1 MIRIGL
7 DFFIYRG
14 IGMYLKALEVSNF
27 KSFRGDVT
35 IPLERGFTA
44 ITGPNGSGKSNCG
57 DAIQFVLGPRSNKT
71 IRAQNSKDLIFNGGN
86 SHNAAKSCNVTL
98 VFANPRMD
106 NGRRRLPVDLD
117 EVRMSR
123 SIRLTKSGNVVTNY
137 NLNGEESTQKSFHRI
152 LGSANARPDGYN
164 IVLQGDVTSLA
175 KMTAKERRKVL
186 DSVAGVTLYDDE
198 IRKAD
203 KQKQSVEDY
212 IDRIKLLEENQKSR
226 LKELK
231 KQKDL
236 AVKVKDLVDELNES
250 RIISYQANY
259 ASQLAEKQYQVN
271 EQSRYLEE
279 ANELDLQIKEGSNK
293 LLSLDDKI
301 GELQKQI
308 EDLTGGENKGLNK
321 LIFDLHLKIDTN
333 KDRISDADEKD
344 EEERL
349 ELTNLTDQLD
359 SAKVALEEFITTLLS
374 AKSDLESSQK
384 SLDEAKEEEVE
395 IQKIMES
402 SGDESAKFSHQLT
415 SLLDELEKA
424 NQVLNNAQSEV
435 NRTAAQ
441 AEVISEQLSNAQD
454 DAEEF
459 RLALGELEIKGEE
472 LKGDD
477 SKGDRNKLSKDL
489 INAQRTEQKL
499 VEESQLI
506 ENKLRES
513 ERKRERLRAEMENS
527 SGSKGMAGGAAA
539 IISARDN
546 GELSGVVGSI
556 AELCAPI
563 DNNHESALAT
573 AIGGGM
579 TSIVVENDEVAAKA
593 IKWLAER
600 RAGRATFLPLN
611 KLTNNRAAGKALMV
625 SKKPG
630 VVGFAHELL
639 EYDPKIDIAIKFVLR
654 NTLIV
659 DSLSTARSYMGGVRL
674 VTLRGDVTEAGG
686 AMIGGS
692 KRKMSVSFGGG
703 IRGASE
709 LEKLSSEIE
718 KLQLMSDTVSSALL
732 ESRRDQQRLRGTIN
746 QLTDSDHAVK
756 LQEWRAELKQ
766 AKSSYNKSLGQVSEI
781 ENKLSEL
788 EILGGQFL
796 DNLDVA
802 QSDAKELESSIAQT
816 RGLLES
822 ASPEHLKDRMH
833 AAQMKRLDAEGVMSK
848 AQTALDSGSDHQS
861 LLEQRVEDLVSR
873 IDLLNKSII
882 QRSEMIDNLQA
893 SIATD
898 SIELKE
904 REEERTQLLEENKG
918 LEDERIELVDER
930 ASLRTELTQK
940 STDSQSR
947 RRLSDELS
955 RSMINKDLII
965 SELLNEMELNGIKP
979 AGSDV
984 TLPSVGD
991 AEKKVRT
998 LERAMERHGPV
1009 NMLAIEQ
1016 YAECEEKLNS
1026 MKDEFKQLQ
1035 TRRSNLVDITERLE
1049 SQRKSKLMKVL
1060 SKVNDNFKKSYE
1072 ILSDGGKGELY
1083 LENPD
1088 EPFKGGLELWAK
1100 PKGKSSK
1107 VNRLQLSGGEQSMAA
1122 LALIFA
1128 IQDYDPSPFY
1138 YFDEVDQNLDAVNA
1152 ERIAKMCRKRSKQA
1166 QFIMVTLRKVSLR
1179 LADHHIGITHG
1190 GDGCSRRIMDFDKER
1205 AIKLSEIESAK
1216 NNPLDERINAI
1227 KLEKQLDSEID
1238 MPQVPEPLPPPSS
1251 LGGLLNFVEQE
1262 ADSIMSLAERAEEM
1276 SEDIQ
1281 ERQEIVKAIEEI
1293 NQEIARDEETLDQ
1306 VKLDS

>member
-1 MIRIGL
+1 
-7 DFFIYRG
+7 
-14 IGMYLKALEVSNF
+14 MYLKALEVSNF

-86 SHNAAKSCNVTL
+86 NHNAARSCNVTL
-98 VFANPRMD
+98 VFANPSMD
-106 NGRRRLPVDLD
+106 NGRRRLPLNME

-137 NLNGEESTQKSFHRI
+137 RLNGEESSQKSFHRI
-152 LGSANARPDGYN
+152 LSSANARPDGYN

-203 KQKQSVEDY
+203 RQKDSVDDY
-212 IDRIKLLEENQKSR
+212 IERIKLLEDSQKIR

-236 AVKVKDLVDELNES
+236 AVKVKDLVEELNQA
-250 RIISYQANY
+250 RITSYQANY

-271 EQSRYLEE
+271 EQSKYLEE
-279 ANELDLQIKEGSNK
+279 ANNLEQQVREGSK
-293 LLSLDDKI
+293 TLLSLDDQI

-308 EDLTGGENKGLNK
+308 EELTGGESKGLNK
-321 LIFDLHLKIDTN
+321 VIFDLHLKIDTN
-333 KDRISDADEKD
+333 KDKISDAEEKD
-344 EEERL
+344 VEDKT
-349 ELTNLTDQLD
+349 ELTELSEQLD
-359 SAKVALEEFITTLLS
+359 VAKAALEEFISNLDS
-374 AKSDLESSQK
+374 AKSDLAESK
-384 SLDEAKEEEVE
+384 ISLDEAQAEELEV
-395 IQKIMES
+395 QKIMES
-402 SGDESAKFSHQLT
+402 SGDESAKFSQQLT
-415 SLLDELEKA
+415 LLLAELEQA
-424 NQVLNNAQSEV
+424 NERLSAAQNEV
-435 NRTAAQ
+435 NKTAVQ
-441 AEVISEQLSNAQD
+441 AELISEQLAISQD
-454 DAEEF
+454 TAEEN
-459 RLALGELEIKGEE
+459 RLSLGELELQGEE
-472 LKGDD
+472 LSG
-477 SKGDRNKLSKDL
+477 SESGLDRNKLSKDL
-489 INAQRTEQKL
+489 ITAQRSEEKL

-506 ENKLRES
+506 EVKLRDA
-513 ERKRERLRAEMENS
+513 ERTRERLRAEMENS

-539 IISARDN
+539 VIAARDN
-546 GELSGVVGSI
+546 GELTGIIGTI

-563 DNNHESALAT
+563 DSSHESALAT

-579 TSIVVENDEVAAKA
+579 TSIVVESDEIAAKA

-611 KLTNNRAAGKALMV
+611 KLNNNRAAGKALMV

-639 EYDPKIDIAIKFVLR
+639 DYDPKIDIAIKFVLR

-703 IRGASE
+703 IKGASE
-709 LEKLSSEIE
+709 IEKISGEIE
-718 KLQLMSDTVSSALL
+718 KLQLMSETVSAALHQARK
-732 ESRRDQQRLRGTIN
+732 EQQQLRTKIN
-746 QLTDSDHAVK
+746 ELTDSDQAVR

-766 AKSSYNKSLGQVSEI
+766 AKSVYNKSLGEVTANES
-781 ENKLSEL
+781 KLTEL
-788 EILGGQFL
+788 EVLASKQIDTL
-796 DNLDVA
+796 DEA
-802 QSDAKELESSIAQT
+802 QSVVADLNVSIGNT
-816 RGLLES
+816 REEMES
-822 ASPEHLKDRMH
+822 ASPDHLKDRLH
-833 AAQMKRLDAEGVMSK
+833 AAQIKRVDAEGVMAK
-848 AQTALDSGSDHQS
+848 ALTALESGSEHES
-861 LLEQRVEDLVSR
+861 LLGDRVDDLTSR
-873 IDLLNKSII
+873 IESLNSNII
-882 QRSEMIDNLQA
+882 SRSEMIDNLQA

-898 SIELKE
+898 SIELKD

-918 LEDERIELVDER
+918 LEDERIALVDER

-940 STDSQSR
+940 STDAQSR
-947 RRLSDELS
+947 RRLSDELG
-955 RSMINKDLII
+955 RSIINKEMVIN
-965 SELLNEMELNGIKP
+965 ELYAEMQTNEIEP
-979 AGSDV
+979 ASAD
-984 TLPSVGD
+984 TSLPSVGD
-991 AEKKVRT
+991 AEKRVRT
-998 LERAMERHGPV
+998 LERSMEKHGPV

-1016 YAECEEKLNS
+1016 YAECEERLDS
-1026 MKDEFKQLQ
+1026 MKVEFKQLQ
-1035 TRRSNLVDITERLE
+1035 SRRANLVEITEKLE
-1049 SQRKSKLMKVL
+1049 SQRKEKLIKVL
-1060 SKVNDNFKKSYE
+1060 DKVNENFKESYKV
-1072 ILSDGGKGELY
+1072 LSDGGKGELY
-1083 LENPD
+1083 LENPE

-1138 YFDEVDQNLDAVNA
+1138 YFDEVDQNLDAINA
-1152 ERIAKMCRKRSKQA
+1152 ERIAKMCRKRSKKA
-1166 QFIMVTLRKVSLR
+1166 QFLMVTLRKVSLR

-1190 GDGCSRRIMDFDKER
+1190 GDGCSRRIVDFDRER

-1216 NNPLDERINAI
+1216 NNPLDERISAI
-1227 KLEKQLDSEID
+1227 ALEKQLDAQTD
-1238 MPQVPEPLPPPSS
+1238 MPTVPEPLPPPSS
-1251 LGGLLNFVEQE
+1251 LGGLLNFTNDLEEEETTISGLMERTSETTEDIEERREIAEAIESIEKESEQIEQE
-1262 ADSIMSLAERAEEM
+1262 KQVE
-1276 SEDIQ
+1276 
-1281 ERQEIVKAIEEI
+1281 EEI
-1293 NQEIARDEETLDQ
+1293 
-1306 VKLDS
+1306 